1 MLKPKGNLAPVN
13 TTNAFIL
20 MISVLLM
27 TTCLMF
33 PSCRN
38 SMDEI
43 NALNYRDTLPME
55 SAQDVEMIYSD
66 SARIMALLKGSVVNR
81 YAGTEPYIVLP
92 EGIKVYFYDSLMNVK
107 TFLRAGYAIK
117 YERSDLMEARNDVVV
132 INSIGE
138 KLNTEHLIWDQNR
151 RVIYTNV
158 FVKITRKDEIL
169 LGDGMEADENFDKWI
184 IKKPKGS
191 FFINIDEDSTNEEEM
206 K

>member
-1 MLKPKGNLAPVN
+1 
-13 TTNAFIL
+13 
-20 MISVLLM
+20 
-27 TTCLMF
+27 
-33 PSCRN
+33 
-38 SMDEI
+38 
-43 NALNYRDTLPME
+43 ME

-66 SARIMALLKGSVVNR
+66 SARILALLKGPVVNR
-81 YAGTEPYIVLP
+81 YGGTEPYIVLP
-92 EGIKVYFYDSLMNVK
+92 EGIKVYFYDSLMKVK

-117 YERSDLMEARNDVVV
+117 YERSELMEARNDVVV

-169 LGDGMEADENFDKWI
+169 LGDGMEADENFDQWV

-191 FFINIDEDSTNEEEM
+191 FFINVDDEPTNEEEM
-206 K
+206 E